1 MTSAQPY
8 AVLLEQLVGARDR
21 LRYVLNWS
29 ESNTRV
35 STVMKTFTLPDRQT
49 TKDALEQLYKDIPE
63 AAEAISSLLK
73 RVGELRE
80 LLVKYAVHEEF
91 DYPGDAPESCG
102 LWCNIC
108 NQHVD
113 DDNPAIGHAETCA
126 LNSDASTQTVGGE

>member
-8 AVLLEQLVGARDR
+8 AGLLEKLVAVDDVEMGGVCEVTV
-21 LRYVLNWS
+21 LRN
-29 ESNTRV
+29 
-35 STVMKTFTLPDRQT
+35 PDG
-49 TKDALEQLYKDIPE
+49 PE

-126 LNSDASTQTVGGE
+126 LNSDASTQTVGEGL

>member
-1 MTSAQPY
+1 MSAQPY
-8 AVLLEQLVGARDR
+8 AGLLERFKRGAELYRSVGN
-21 LRYVLNWS
+21 L
-29 ESNTRV
+29 
-35 STVMKTFTLPDRQT
+35 
-49 TKDALEQLYKDIPE
+49 KDAAFYDE
-63 AAEAISSLLK
+63 AAEVISSLLK

-126 LNSDASTQTVGGE
+126 LNSDASPGSKE